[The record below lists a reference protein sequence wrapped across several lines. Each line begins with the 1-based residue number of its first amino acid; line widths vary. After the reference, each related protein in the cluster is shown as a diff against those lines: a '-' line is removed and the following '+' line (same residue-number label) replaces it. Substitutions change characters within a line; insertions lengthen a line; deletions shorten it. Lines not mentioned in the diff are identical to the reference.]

1 MDVVEKHK
9 RDIKGRLQDGVRTD
23 PVTAADRKAYASAAR
38 EVGGLSVPRMFNS
51 SDPHSRFFIANFD
64 GTGNDLWKDPEH
76 ATNVGKL
83 HLQLAEASNHEP
95 RVRSA
100 YIRGAGTQ
108 EGVIARTIDGA
119 TGGSYDERIEWMYFE
134 FITRA
139 KEWIDADPGADVR
152 LLATGFSRGA
162 EQAAGFLRLVH
173 ERGVQ
178 NPDGRRVVHHAF
190 GPDTYEWLLPPLR
203 ASGKTLMSE
212 ALYDPVGT
220 GVPNNHD
227 RQPTSAMTSG
237 IQVTAEDERRNPF
250 PSTQI
255 IPPGRSADG
264 RFVGITVPGAHSDI
278 GGSYHQSGLSVLNF
292 NIFTDYINALI
303 GKQMIHRLLV
313 PTDREMFKIHHSEEH
328 SIIYSTSEFRRDGR
342 RDIMGSQASP
352 PHCNDE
358 RQIILCAPPDPFD
371 PGLEARVGPRYP
383 VGVHGPDAIRELS
396 DPTHPDHGM
405 YRSASLQVMEL
416 HARSG
421 IDLDR
426 VQIDQLTA
434 GLVIEAKQNG
444 MTAIED
450 VRFGKDFIPDRP
462 TLRAFEAFGDDID
475 YPSSRTAS
483 IEALKALDV
492 PLEASNQQLHMLNM
506 EKEAIVSRE
515 KETAPSRDTSPE
527 FEPSASSPVRP
538 EPLVSPSRSEAV
550 EQADGDA
557 IRTLQKNLNTLG
569 IRDMAGEPLA
579 THGVY
584 DVATQTAVA
593 RFQAGHALPVTGQ
606 ADDATCNK
614 IQGQAFI
621 AELQQPGQVR
631 MPAEARVS
639 QVATP
644 SPVMAAYEP
653 PMQDSMSRGPVPPML
668 AQQSRSDPRN
678 PNGTDHALYN
688 ELQRRLPDATE
699 ERLMQFT
706 AACHQHRINAGNLS
720 GVHMDYDSMTLNIDT
735 HDLMATP
742 AVVDMSTPPPES
754 EQSIRQIQQSDQQMD
769 QIAQQSQERST
780 QMGQQGPV
788 S

>member
-9 RDIKGRLQDGVRTD
+9 RDLKGRLRDDVRTD
-23 PVTAADRKAYASAAR
+23 PVTTDHRKAYTKAAQ
-38 EVGGLSVPRMFNS
+38 EVGDLSVPRMFNS
-51 SDPHSRFFIANFD
+51 SDPHSRFYIANFD

-83 HLQLAEASNHEP
+83 HLQLAEAGNREP
-95 RVRSA
+95 RIHSD
-100 YIRGAGTQ
+100 YIKGAGTQ

-139 KEWIDADPGADVR
+139 KEWLDADPDADIR
-152 LLATGFSRGA
+152 ILATGFSRGA

-173 ERGVQ
+173 ERGIQ
-178 NPDGRRVVHHAF
+178 NPLGREVIHHAF
-190 GPDTYEWLLPPLR
+190 GPDTYEWHLPPLR
-203 ASGKTLMSE
+203 APGKTLMSE

-237 IQVTAEDERRNPF
+237 IQATAEHERRNAF

-264 RFVGITVPGAHSDI
+264 RFVGITLPGAHSDI
-278 GGSYHQSGLSVLNF
+278 GGSYHQNGLSILTF
-292 NIFTDYINALI
+292 NIFADYINALA
-303 GKQMIHRLLV
+303 GKTIVHRLMV
-313 PTDREMFKIHHSEEH
+313 ATDPDTFVIHHSEDH
-328 SIIYSTSEFRRDGR
+328 LRIYSTSEFRHDGY

-352 PHCNDE
+352 PHCNDK
-358 RQIILCAPPDPFD
+358 RKIVLCAPPDRFD
-371 PGLEARVGPRYP
+371 PRLEDQVGPRYP

-396 DPTHPDHGM
+396 DLAHPDYGM
-405 YRSASLQVMEL
+405 YRSASVQVMEL

-421 IDLDR
+421 IDLNR
-426 VQIDQLTA
+426 GQVDQLTA
-434 GLVIEAKQNG
+434 GLVIEAKRG
-444 MTAIED
+444 DMTAIED
-450 VRFGKDFIPDRP
+450 VQFGKDFSPERP
-462 TLRAFEAFGDDID
+462 RLRAFEVFGDDID
-475 YPSSRTAS
+475 NPRSRTVS
-483 IEALKALDV
+483 IDALKALDV
-492 PLEASNQQLHMLNM
+492 PLEASNQQLHMLNT
-506 EKEAIVSRE
+506 EREAIAGRE
-515 KETAPSRDTSPE
+515 QEMPLSRDRP
-527 FEPSASSPVRP
+527 FAP
-538 EPLVSPSRSEAV
+538 EPVVIPSQTAAFEHAN
-550 EQADGDA
+550 DNA

-593 RFQAGHALPVTGQ
+593 RFQSSHGLPVTGQ
-606 ADDATCNK
+606 ADDATCNR

-639 QVATP
+639 QTATS
-644 SPVMAAYEP
+644 SPAMAAYES
-653 PMQDSMSRGPVPPML
+653 PMQYTMSRASMPPML

-678 PNGTDHALYN
+678 PNSTDHALYN
-688 ELQRRLPDATE
+688 KLQSCLPEATE
-699 ERLMQFT
+699 ERLVQFT
-706 AACHQHRINAGNLS
+706 AACHRHRINAGNL
-720 GVHMDYDSMTLNIDT
+720 GGLHMDYDSMTLTIDS
-735 HDLMATP
+735 HGLVATP

-754 EQSIRQIQQSDQQMD
+754 EQSIKQIQQFDQQMD
-769 QIAQQSQERST
+769 QIAQQSQERSA

-788 S
+788 M

>member
-9 RDIKGRLQDGVRTD
+9 RDIRGRLQDAVRTD
-23 PVTAADRKAYASAAR
+23 PVTAADRKLYAKAAQ
-38 EVGGLSVPRMFNS
+38 EVGGLSVPHMFSS
-51 SDPHSRFFIANFD
+51 SDPHSRLYIANFD
-64 GTGNDLWKDPEH
+64 GTGNDLWADPEH

-83 HLQLAEASNHEP
+83 HLQLMHASSADP
-95 RVRSA
+95 RVYA
-100 YIRGAGTQ
+100 DYIKGAGTQ
-108 EGVIARTIDGA
+108 EGVLARTIDGA
-119 TGGSYDERIEWMYFE
+119 TGTSYEERIDWMYLKFCE
-134 FITRA
+134 CA
-139 KEWIDADPGADVR
+139 NEWLKADPNADIR
-152 LLATGFSRGA
+152 LMATGFSRGA
-162 EQAAGFLRLVH
+162 EQAAGFLRKVQEL
-173 ERGVQ
+173 GIQ
-178 NPDGRRVVHHAF
+178 NPDGREVIHQAL
-190 GPDTYEWLLPPLR
+190 GPDIVKWNLAPLR
-203 ASGKTLMSE
+203 APGRIVMGEILF
-212 ALYDPVGT
+212 DPVGT
-220 GVPNNHD
+220 GVPNNYD
-227 RQPTSAMTSG
+227 RQPTSSMATG
-237 IQVTAEDERRNPF
+237 IQITARDERRNAF

-255 IPPGRSADG
+255 IRPGRSADG
-264 RFVGITVPGAHSDI
+264 RFVGVIVPGAHSDI
-278 GGSYHQSGLSVLNF
+278 GGSYHRDGLSILNF
-292 NIFTDYINALI
+292 NIAADYLNALSD
-303 GKQMIHRLLV
+303 KPLVHRLLV
-313 PTDREMFKIHHSEEH
+313 PTDPQMFQIHRSEDH
-328 SIIYSTSEFRRDGR
+328 LLIYSTSEFRHDGY

-358 RQIILCAPPDPFD
+358 RKKILCALPDPLD
-371 PGLEARVGPRYP
+371 PNIESQLGPRYL

-405 YRSASLQVMEL
+405 YQSASLQVLEL

-444 MTAIED
+444 MKAIED

-475 YPSSRTAS
+475 NPVSRTAS

-515 KETAPSRDTSPE
+515 KEITPSRDTSLE
-527 FEPSASSPVRP
+527 FEPSASAPVRP

-550 EQADGDA
+550 EQADSDA

-593 RFQAGHALPVTGQ
+593 RFQSSHALPVTGQ

-653 PMQDSMSRGPVPPML
+653 PMQDSMSRRAVPPML
-668 AQQSRSDPRN
+668 PQQSRTDPRN
-678 PNGTDHALYN
+678 PNSTDHALYN
-688 ELQRRLPDATE
+688 EFQRRLPDATE

-735 HDLMATP
+735 HGLMATP

-754 EQSIRQIQQSDQQMD
+754 EQSIRQIQQFDQQMD

-788 S
+788 M